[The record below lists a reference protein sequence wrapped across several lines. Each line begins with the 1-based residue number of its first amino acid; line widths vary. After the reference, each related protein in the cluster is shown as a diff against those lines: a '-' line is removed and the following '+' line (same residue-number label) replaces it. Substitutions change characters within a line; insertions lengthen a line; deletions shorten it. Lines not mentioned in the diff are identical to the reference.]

1 MCTCRSA
8 SMTLDQ
14 ASKTDPFRQG
24 VSVVV
29 GKTDNDICPVAGL
42 AYMVSRGMVSRGS
55 LQANLFNLLTVEV
68 HQNGEISL
76 VDSSMLDTASESGQL
91 IKTMGR

>member
-1 MCTCRSA
+1 
-8 SMTLDQ
+8 MTLDQ
-14 ASKTDPFRQG
+14 ASKTDPIRQG

-42 AYMVSRGMVSRGS
+42 AYMVSRGS
-55 LQANLFNLLTVEV
+55 LQANLFDLLTVEV